1 MTPIQPA
8 FSLATR
14 PQRKSVFFTTL
25 SCLALAAAGTASASD
40 TTSDAA
46 TATAASAT
54 TETATANPMTPSA
67 AWARATAPGIVTGAI
82 YLTITNTGDIPDDL
96 LSASSPAAA
105 TVELHRHLMRADG
118 SMAMVHVEK
127 LAIPAHGNIT
137 CAPGGYHLML
147 FNLAQPL
154 VAGTHIPLLLTFAHA
169 GTVTT
174 SAVVGDI
181 AAMGFAEASASATA
195 AGAP

>member
-1 MTPIQPA
+1 MTTMFQV
-8 FSLATR
+8 FSSMAHRMHETAMI
-14 PQRKSVFFTTL
+14 TTL
-25 SCLALAAAGTASASD
+25 SCLALAIAAAGMASASD
-40 TTSDAA
+40 AA
-46 TATAASAT
+46 TSATTASAT
-54 TETATANPMTPSA
+54 TDAATANPMTPSA

-118 SMAMVHVEK
+118 SMAMVHVDR
-127 LAIPAHGNIT
+127 LAIPAHGAVT

-154 VAGTHIPLLLTFAHA
+154 VAGTHIPLMLTFAHA

-174 SAVVGDI
+174 TAVVGDI
-181 AAMGFAEASASATA
+181 AAMGFNEASPSATA
-195 AGAP
+195 AAAP